1 VALRLIYLLP
11 AKVVFIYDWQEGE
24 ISKRLGIDATG
35 DRAELQ
41 RKISAGD
48 RIIAYDPG
56 DELSEE
62 EQQEDFAWWCK
73 MVREVS
79 GLVPGRKLAIVDES
93 QDLMT
98 TQRIPIELYRLLAR
112 GRRREI
118 DTVLIAS
125 AANAIHGKGRN
136 QVSELFCFKC
146 VDDNALDY
154 PVSLK
159 MDGEKIQALEKGHF
173 LHKSLET
180 GKIMELALWDG
191 ESKEP
196 ETPPT

>member
-11 AKVVFIYDWQEGE
+11 AKVVFLYDWQEGE
-24 ISKRLGIDATG
+24 ISKRLGAEATA
-35 DRAELQ
+35 DRSVLQ
-41 RKISAGD
+41 SKIVSGE

-56 DELSEE
+56 DELTEE
-62 EQQEDFAWWCK
+62 EQQVDFAWWCR

-79 GLVPGRKLAIVDES
+79 GLIEGRKLAIIDES

-98 TQRIPIELYRLLAR
+98 TNRIPIELYRLLAR

-146 VDDNALDY
+146 VDENALDY
-154 PVSLK
+154 PASLGL
-159 MDGEKIQALEKGHF
+159 DREKIQELPKGHF
-173 LHKSLET
+173 VHKSLET
-180 GKIMELALWDG
+180 GKMMELALW
-191 ESKEP
+191 EK
-196 ETPPT
+196 